1 MPASILPQL
10 LKLIVA
16 LPLVIILAYISLR
29 MTDKYIYKQK
39 QRKNIQIIDRLPV
52 SNKSSICIVKIL
64 DEYMVV
70 GISENGF
77 DVIKKLTQAEL
88 EAINKE
94 ADPEKG
100 INDSFM
106 VNIKKLLKGKQNYD

>member
-1 MPASILPQL
+1 
-10 LKLIVA
+10 
-16 LPLVIILAYISLR
+16 
-29 MTDKYIYKQK
+29 
-39 QRKNIQIIDRLPV
+39 
-52 SNKSSICIVKIL
+52 
-64 DEYMVV
+64 MVV

-94 ADPEKG
+94 AETEKG

>member
-39 QRKNIQIIDRLPV
+39 QRKNIQIIDRLPEIGKIEG
-52 SNKSSICIVKIL
+52 NQCKIL
-64 DEYMVV
+64 E
-70 GISENGF
+70 
-77 DVIKKLTQAEL
+77 
-88 EAINKE
+88 INE
-94 ADPEKG
+94 
-100 INDSFM
+100 
-106 VNIKKLLKGKQNYD
+106 VN